1 MTVLSERQ
9 VMSRA
14 AAVPSRGLGLVAP
27 IAAVLDLVVV
37 AVACLLGVV
46 ARNALP
52 FFEPSAGIVSHAAL
66 VAPFLIVGWPLAL
79 VVSGAYR
86 IDAFGAG
93 TDEFKRVFNAS
104 LCAAGLLCIGCYL
117 LRFQLS
123 RGFFVLT
130 FVLGIPALLAGRLAV
145 RKALHRLRL
154 KGALQER
161 VLIVG
166 GPVHVDEIA
175 DVLRRERWLG
185 YQVVGALTP
194 AGIAGEA
201 TAAGVPVIGAADIL
215 SMRAQVADIDVLFL
229 AGGAGIS
236 GSDLRRMVWDLEEQD
251 VQLVMAP
258 SMTEVDGNRVRV
270 QPVAGLP
277 LVHVAPPT
285 WTGATRVGKRLF
297 DVVGSAFGLLL
308 ISPLLVLI
316 ALRIKLHDGGPVLFR
331 QIRVGRDGE
340 RFACLKFRTMV
351 VDAEERLAEL
361 QQQIGFE
368 GGLFKME
375 DDPRIT
381 GPGRWLRRFSLDELP
396 QLFNVLR
403 GEMSLVGPR
412 PPLPSEVDTYDDDA
426 LRRLHIRPGMTGLW
440 QVSGRSNLTFE
451 EAVRLD
457 LFYVDNWSMVQD
469 LAILARTLGA
479 VLARNGAY

>member
-1 MTVLSERQ
+1 
-9 VMSRA
+9 
-14 AAVPSRGLGLVAP
+14 
-27 IAAVLDLVVV
+27 
-37 AVACLLGVV
+37 
-46 ARNALP
+46 
-52 FFEPSAGIVSHAAL
+52 
-66 VAPFLIVGWPLAL
+66 
-79 VVSGAYR
+79 
-86 IDAFGAG
+86 
-93 TDEFKRVFNAS
+93 
-104 LCAAGLLCIGCYL
+104 
-117 LRFQLS
+117 
-123 RGFFVLT
+123 
-130 FVLGIPALLAGRLAV
+130 
-145 RKALHRLRL
+145 
-154 KGALQER
+154 

-175 DVLRRERWLG
+175 HVLQRERWLG

-236 GSDLRRMVWDLEEQD
+236 GADLRRMVWDLEEQD

-277 LVHVAPPT
+277 LVHLAPPT
-285 WTGATRVGKRLF
+285 WTGAVRVGKRLF
-297 DVVGSAFGLLL
+297 DVLGSGFGLLL
-308 ISPLLVLI
+308 ISPLLLLI

-331 QIRVGRDGE
+331 QTRVGRDGKE
-340 RFACLKFRTMV
+340 FACLKFRTMV
-351 VDAEERLAEL
+351 VDAEERLAAL
-361 QQQIGFE
+361 HLLTGFE

-381 GPGRWLRRFSLDELP
+381 RPGRWLRRFSLDELP
-396 QLFNVLR
+396 QLFNVLH

-412 PPLPSEVDTYDDDA
+412 PPLPSEVEAYDNDA

-469 LAILARTLGA
+469 LTILAKTVGA